1 MRIKKILIL
10 CFLLTILLLS
20 GCAKSEAEGKE
31 IEKEQIA
38 VEVSKVEA
46 KNITK
51 DYHAAGKI
59 YASEEVKVSSKKNG
73 KVKSIHFDVGD
84 SVNKGDVLY
93 TLDNADLITDVELRK
108 SQYKKALENAKINY
122 EDASNDFNNTKAL
135 YESGALSKNDYD
147 NAEKAYIQ
155 SKLNYEQA
163 QRDFDSNTKTLNA
176 SISDTIIKSPISG
189 VVAQK
194 NIEMGES
201 TTNADFV
208 IVKTD
213 KVVVKAS
220 VSEDVV
226 NKMDIGDEV
235 RISVQEEDYIGKI
248 TMISPV
254 GTNNGNIYPVEVQ
267 IENKEGLIKPGMFA
281 EVNFEVEKK
290 ENQIVVPK
298 KSILAIGNENYV
310 YVVEENKPKKVVVEK
325 KITKDGYVQ
334 VVGKLKVGDLLVVK
348 GQDYIDE
355 KSLIHIVNEV
365 ATDKQAEH

>member
-1 MRIKKILIL
+1 MKKIWMLG
-10 CFLLTILLLS
+10 FLLTTLLLS

-84 SVNKGDVLY
+84 FVKKGDVLY
-93 TLDNADLITDVELRK
+93 TLDNEDLITDVELKK

-122 EDASNDFNNTKAL
+122 DDASNDFNNTKAL
-135 YESGALSKNDYD
+135 YESGVLSKNDYD
-147 NAEKAYIQ
+147 NVEKAYIQ
-155 SKLNYEQA
+155 NKLNYQQA
-163 QRDFDSNTKTLNA
+163 QRDYDSNTKTLDA
-176 SISDTIIKSPISG
+176 SIRDTMIKSPISG
-189 VVAQK
+189 VVAQR
-194 NIEMGES
+194 NIEVEES

-220 VSEDVV
+220 VSEDVI
-226 NKMDIGDEV
+226 NKMNIGDEV
-235 RISVQEEDYIGKI
+235 RGRIQEEDYIGKI

-254 GTNNGNIYPVEVQ
+254 GVNNGNTYPVEVQ
-267 IENKEGLIKPGMFA
+267 IENKEGLLKPGMFA

-298 KSILAIGNENYV
+298 KSILSIGNENYV
-310 YVVEENKPKKVVVEK
+310 YIVEENKPKKIVVEK
-325 KITKDGYVQ
+325 NITKDGFVQ
-334 VVGKLKVGDLLVVK
+334 VVGELKVGDLLIVK

-355 KSLIHIVNEV
+355 KSLIQIVNKV
-365 ATDKQAEH
+365 AVEQ